1 MSYLGA
7 VIRLNN
13 KYCIRYSRSLY
24 GFPLRKGTK
33 LQIRT
38 STSEW
43 KSGILR
49 YNQDADKWYLEGVNC
64 SVLEGLIVR
73 TEEII

>member
-1 MSYLGA
+1 MAYLGA

-13 KYCIRYSRSLY
+13 KYCVRYSRSLY
-24 GFPLRKGTK
+24 GFPLPKGAK

-38 STSEW
+38 STGGWED
-43 KSGILR
+43 GILR
-49 YNQDADKWYLEGVNC
+49 YNRDADKWYLEGINC

>member
-7 VIRLNN
+7 VIRLDN

-43 KSGILR
+43 KNGILR
-49 YNQDADKWYLEGVNC
+49 YNQEGVNC

>member
-1 MSYLGA
+1 MAEKGVEEQVLA
-7 VIRLNN
+7 MERL
-13 KYCIRYSRSLY
+13 RSLY
-24 GFPLRKGTK
+24 GFPLRKGMK

-43 KSGILR
+43 KNGILR

>member
-7 VIRLNN
+7 VIRLDN

-24 GFPLRKGTK
+24 GFPLKKDTK

-38 STSEW
+38 STGGWEN
-43 KSGILR
+43 GILR

-64 SVLEGLIVR
+64 TVLEGLIVR
-73 TEEII
+73 MEEIT